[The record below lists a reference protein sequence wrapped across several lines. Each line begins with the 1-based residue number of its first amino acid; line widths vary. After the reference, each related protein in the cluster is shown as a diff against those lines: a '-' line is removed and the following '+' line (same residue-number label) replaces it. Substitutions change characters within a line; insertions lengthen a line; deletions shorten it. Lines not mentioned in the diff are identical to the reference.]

1 MTGRAGRDGGEGC
14 CIDSCVADGSVS
26 DSESKRA
33 KMRAQG
39 LGVSLN
45 HRLTHKC
52 RRIYTRTLESF
63 AELFKNDEVA
73 HYLQKAGMSLAKA

>member
-1 MTGRAGRDGGEGC
+1 
-14 CIDSCVADGSVS
+14 
-26 DSESKRA
+26 
-33 KMRAQG
+33 MRAQG